1 MESGIR
7 GADGRLVT
15 AQQALAEQEVRY
27 RASEKE
33 KTLLGEKLN
42 SATKQLSGTR
52 SQEIYLE
59 LILLFFCD
67 DDYRF
72 ENICNF
78 YLSNVLK

>member
-52 SQEIYLE
+52 
-59 LILLFFCD
+59 
-67 DDYRF
+67 
-72 ENICNF
+72 
-78 YLSNVLK
+78 